1 MVVNVGLTGMLL
13 FELHVRL
20 VRMDQTLMTVLC
32 WHR

>member
-1 MVVNVGLTGMLL
+1 MLL

-20 VRMDQTLMTVLC
+20 ARMDQTLMTVLC